1 MLSNGDEATRRT
13 SHYSPVISQQP
24 SWVAIGG
31 YERALATV
39 ASLALMPSAESL
51 SHGPRRNRTKQLEI
65 RPRMT
70 LTKNG
75 KFFQPPHV
83 GSEDFK
89 ELFARVAAAGVGR
102 PVDKEGIPQGPWTP
116 DLLAAAI
123 SQIDA
128 NPAGIELRTVQ
139 LWFENNDK
147 GISANNIRWLAR
159 VLGCNDP
166 EAASAWQAELSAA
179 QSRLVSK
186 RRAVRRAGSNLQ
198 KEEDDDH
205 QLLVTPETAEGATRR
220 RRFSLVRVSEAA
232 FSSKSFLNL
241 PAFVFAG
248 AVALQFVSYFL
259 GIHSVTY
266 LGEGGVEKQVGFL
279 WAPNWTFVFML
290 FMPLFMSLVVDQI
303 TAWKSLGRP
312 RLHSNIGDAEL
323 ADGWMRKVE
332 FSSYT
337 FGAAFIICI
346 GFAGVFQWIY
356 VRLIPVLNGEGNHA
370 IDWGTQAFV
379 RPDEISIVQ
388 QVAFSGAAYLYMS
401 VCFYLFAAGLILLT
415 TLAEDFAQ
423 LEETLQNQLEERPSR
438 SAEAIGSA
446 IMRGIFRC
454 TVAGLLIA
462 MCMKL
467 QSLYVVVPAANIWA
481 WLVTD
486 IELVS
491 SRLGQTVE
499 WGEYSMPTHYTSLLV
514 AFLVCVVFT
523 FGVTRIGLKGR
534 LNIPLL
540 RMTAAVLF
548 LILVYFLI
556 GAITG
561 FSVLL
566 GMGILV
572 ALYGLFDPGFGTSKM
587 VQRDGGDVL

>member
-1 MLSNGDEATRRT
+1 MLSNDDEATRRI
-13 SHYSPVISQQP
+13 SLYSPVISQQP
-24 SWVAIGG
+24 SWAAIGG
-31 YERALATV
+31 YERALAIV

-51 SHGPRRNRTKQLEI
+51 NHGPRRNRTKQLEI
-65 RPRMT
+65 RRRMT

-75 KFFQPPHV
+75 KFFQPPHG

-102 PVDKEGIPQGPWTP
+102 PVDKDGVPQGPWTP

-159 VLGCNDP
+159 GLGCNDP

-186 RRAVRRAGSNLQ
+186 RRTVRRAGSDLQ
-198 KEEDDDH
+198 NEANDH
-205 QLLVTPETAEGATRR
+205 HQFLATPEPAEGETRR
-220 RRFSLVRVSEAA
+220 RRFSLARVSEAT

-279 WAPNWTFVFML
+279 WAPNWTFVFIL
-290 FMPLFMSLVVDQI
+290 LMPLFMSLVVDQI
-303 TAWKSLGRP
+303 AVWKSLGRL
-312 RLHSNIGDAEL
+312 RLHSNIGEAEL
-323 ADGWMRKVE
+323 AEGWMRKVE
-332 FSSYT
+332 ASSYT
-337 FGAAFIICI
+337 FGAAFLICI

-356 VRLIPVLNGEGNHA
+356 VRLIPVLNGEGNYA
-370 IDWGTQAFV
+370 IDWGSQAFV
-379 RPDEISIVQ
+379 RPDEIGIVQ

-415 TLAEDFAQ
+415 TLVEDFAQ
-423 LEETLQNQLEERPSR
+423 LEESLHRQLEVSRSR
-438 SAEAIGSA
+438 SAEAIGST

-467 QSLYVVVPAANIWA
+467 QSLYVVVSAPNIWA
-481 WLVTD
+481 WLVSD
-486 IELVS
+486 IGSVS
-491 SRLGQTVE
+491 TRLGQPVD

-523 FGVTRIGLKGR
+523 FGVTRIGLRGP
-534 LNIPLL
+534 LDIPLF
-540 RMTAAVLF
+540 RMTTAVLF
-548 LILVYFLI
+548 LILVYLLI

-561 FSVLL
+561 FTVLL
-566 GMGILV
+566 GIGTLV
-572 ALYGLFDPGFGTSKM
+572 ALYGLFDPGLGTSKKAL
-587 VQRDGGDVL
+587 RDGGYVL